1 MNTNHPEV
9 KQNASIT
16 LEALAQKVE
25 DLSRQ
30 VGQLVEELHWK
41 QAEEIAARIDRG
53 EERLYPLELAKR
65 VFVDGE
71 PPLKVFREWRG
82 LTQEELAEKAGTTKG
97 YISQI
102 ETRHRQPGRKLLYR
116 LAEALDVSPELLLEE
131 PPAEP

>member
-9 KQNASIT
+9 KPDASIT
-16 LEALAQKVE
+16 LEELARKVE

-30 VGQLVEELHWK
+30 VSLLVEELHWK
-41 QAEEIAARIDRG
+41 QAEDIAARIDRG
-53 EERLYPLELAKR
+53 EERLFPLELAKR
-65 VFVDGE
+65 VIVDDE

-82 LTQEELAEKAGTTKG
+82 LTQEELAQKAGTSKG

-102 ETRHRQPGRKLLYR
+102 ETRHRQPSRKLLYR

-131 PPAEP
+131 PPEED